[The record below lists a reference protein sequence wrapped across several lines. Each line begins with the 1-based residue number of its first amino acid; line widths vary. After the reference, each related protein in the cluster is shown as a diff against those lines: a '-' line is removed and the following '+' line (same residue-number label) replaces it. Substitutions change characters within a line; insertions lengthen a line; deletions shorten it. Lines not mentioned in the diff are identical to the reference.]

1 MTNAAALGRAH
12 REGFLCLGEEEVTTP
27 KVEAQKPV
35 LSLLVSPPNQQEEL
49 ANSLLCSSLVDA
61 TLKKPSTVENA
72 GERSQSFYEGPFWR
86 SYGLLTVHL
95 SMVVCQSCFAGV
107 NVFGKYGM
115 AYVHPI
121 VLIVFRNMGTLPFL
135 VAGVVILERKQVRR
149 CITFS
154 NVVKFTAIGV
164 FTMLLSQSL
173 YVFGLRLTTATNS
186 ATLHLAIPVWT
197 CMICMSCGMELFS
210 LAKVIGI
217 GCAIGGALVM
227 TEVEKFDLSGD
238 AMMGNVLVLMMT
250 VLFSLYLVFCKPLVA
265 HLPPLNVSMW
275 IFITASIASVPL
287 VLFYWSEMCAALQIT
302 DWKVWMSVA
311 LAVVMG
317 TAIPYLI
324 ITWAIKQASPV
335 VVAIYTP
342 MELISTTTL
351 AFLFLGEE
359 PGLRQLAGA
368 ACILAGLLVTT
379 YAQQTEKKT
388 NLEST
393 VDIEQQN
400 EVPTPLKTV
409 PNVGTSETT
418 PLIAYTA

>member
-1 MTNAAALGRAH
+1 
-12 REGFLCLGEEEVTTP
+12 
-27 KVEAQKPV
+27 
-35 LSLLVSPPNQQEEL
+35 
-49 ANSLLCSSLVDA
+49 
-61 TLKKPSTVENA
+61 
-72 GERSQSFYEGPFWR
+72 
-86 SYGLLTVHL
+86 
-95 SMVVCQSCFAGV
+95 
-107 NVFGKYGM
+107 
-115 AYVHPI
+115 
-121 VLIVFRNMGTLPFL
+121 
-135 VAGVVILERKQVRR
+135 
-149 CITFS
+149 
-154 NVVKFTAIGV
+154 
-164 FTMLLSQSL
+164 
-173 YVFGLRLTTATNS
+173 
-186 ATLHLAIPVWT
+186 
-197 CMICMSCGMELFS
+197 MICMSCGMELFS

-275 IFITASIASVPL
+275 IFITANVASVPL

>member
-1 MTNAAALGRAH
+1 
-12 REGFLCLGEEEVTTP
+12 
-27 KVEAQKPV
+27 
-35 LSLLVSPPNQQEEL
+35 
-49 ANSLLCSSLVDA
+49 
-61 TLKKPSTVENA
+61 
-72 GERSQSFYEGPFWR
+72 
-86 SYGLLTVHL
+86 
-95 SMVVCQSCFAGV
+95 
-107 NVFGKYGM
+107 
-115 AYVHPI
+115 
-121 VLIVFRNMGTLPFL
+121 
-135 VAGVVILERKQVRR
+135 
-149 CITFS
+149 
-154 NVVKFTAIGV
+154 
-164 FTMLLSQSL
+164 
-173 YVFGLRLTTATNS
+173 
-186 ATLHLAIPVWT
+186 
-197 CMICMSCGMELFS
+197 
-210 LAKVIGI
+210 
-217 GCAIGGALVM
+217 
-227 TEVEKFDLSGD
+227 
-238 AMMGNVLVLMMT
+238 MMGNVLVLMMT

-275 IFITASIASVPL
+275 IFITANVASVPL